1 MIEQEVVTIGLTQEA
16 DDMLE
21 TMVEDGT
28 FAQKVDGYRFAFSLA
43 LAQGAQPGDLS
54 KRKTIFNV
62 GSVDPDNTLQDIVEE
77 LVPDL
82 LAGSSHYRVVERL
95 AEWGVRELYQQAIGP
110 GIDFVVLLSEVEK
123 VNLE

>member
-21 TMVEDGT
+21 AMVDDGT

-43 LAQGAQPGDLS
+43 LAQGAQPGELS

-62 GSVDPDNTLQDIVEE
+62 GTVDPDNTLQDIIEE
-77 LVPDL
+77 LAPEL
-82 LAGSSHYRVVERL
+82 LTKSSPYRAIERL

-110 GIDFVVLLSEVEK
+110 GIDFVGLLTEVEE
-123 VNLE
+123 VNGE

>member
-21 TMVEDGT
+21 AMVDDGT
-28 FAQKVDGYRFAFSLA
+28 FAQKIDGYRFAFSLA
-43 LAQGAQPGDLS
+43 LAQGARPGELS

-62 GSVDPDNTLQDIVEE
+62 GTVDPDKTLQDIIEE
-77 LVPDL
+77 LAPEL
-82 LAGSSHYRVVERL
+82 LIKSSPYRAIERL

-110 GIDFVVLLSEVEK
+110 GIDFVGLLTEVEEA
-123 VNLE
+123 NGE